1 MRKFKIEP
9 FLPQQNKNKKKQIS
23 KISERS
29 MTEKRRVV
37 VPHRLLADEETSE
50 KIDQ

>member
-1 MRKFKIEP
+1 
-9 FLPQQNKNKKKQIS
+9 
-23 KISERS
+23 

-50 KIDQ
+50 KLDTLI

>member
-1 MRKFKIEP
+1 
-9 FLPQQNKNKKKQIS
+9 
-23 KISERS
+23 

-50 KIDQ
+50 KLDQ